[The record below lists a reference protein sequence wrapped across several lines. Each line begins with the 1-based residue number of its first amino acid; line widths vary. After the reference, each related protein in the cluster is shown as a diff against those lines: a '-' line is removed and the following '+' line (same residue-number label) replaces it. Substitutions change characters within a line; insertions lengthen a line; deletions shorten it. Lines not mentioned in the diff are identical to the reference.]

1 MSEQNLHNLHC
12 LEDLSTETLENFLRA
27 SAENPNSTDSDMEVT
42 LHIMEVLEQ
51 RAKENG
57 TQVDVDQA
65 WNTFKN
71 DYLPLVGEEP
81 LYSFQESTIEP
92 QEKAVQSQRVSKIP
106 TVIRRIAATAAV
118 LVLIFVAT
126 TLTAY
131 ACGFDI
137 WDAFA
142 TWTADTFRFNV
153 VGTEPKAPDNI
164 TAQHRVELASTLCE
178 YGIEDLLAPTWF
190 PEGYQ
195 LDSIDVDQ
203 SPFEMVFGASYLGAD
218 NNIYVYIHN
227 LSEASTSLFEKD
239 DVPVIKYNLHG
250 NDFYIAENDGL
261 YQAFW
266 FTGVNECSIS
276 GCQSLEDIVHMIES
290 IYEG

>member
-1 MSEQNLHNLHC
+1 MSEQNFQNLHC
-12 LEDLSTETLENFLRA
+12 LDDLSTETLESFLRA

-142 TWTADTFRFNV
+142 TWTADTFGFV
-153 VGTEPKAPDNI
+153 MLETEPTIANI
-164 TAQHRVELASTLCE
+164 DANHRVDIAETLCE
-178 YGIEDLLAPTWF
+178 YGIRDTLAPSWLPSGYILEEIEVSDSPTETLVFAYYQNEDALITFSVHHLTSPIASTYETDHPGVKAYSLEQVIYYVTENNGLFRASWLDGQDELSIIGCSNEEDLH
-190 PEGYQ
+190 
-195 LDSIDVDQ
+195 
-203 SPFEMVFGASYLGAD
+203 EMV
-218 NNIYVYIHN
+218 
-227 LSEASTSLFEKD
+227 
-239 DVPVIKYNLHG
+239 
-250 NDFYIAENDGL
+250 
-261 YQAFW
+261 Q
-266 FTGVNECSIS
+266 
-276 GCQSLEDIVHMIES
+276 S
-290 IYEG
+290 IYHRR